1 MRDGNREARADML
14 TGGLT
19 GRRKKR
25 QAVSVVQKG
34 SPLMIV
40 LFLLP
45 AMLCVGFMSYFPSV
59 DGILMA
65 FQRVRNTDLY
75 TRAFCGWK
83 NFENV
88 FITRGFWEMW
98 KQTIVWMIGCV
109 LCELVMGMT
118 IALVLNRPFRGKR
131 IIESVVFLP
140 WALSSF
146 TVGVIFRWL
155 FNGSC
160 GIINDVLR
168 RLGMI
173 RENIPFLADVR
184 YAMPSVMSARVWTG
198 FAFFAITIMAALKTI
213 PHELNEAAM
222 IDGASGRQIFWHIT
236 LPHLKTILIFGTILR
251 TMAAYGTSELIIAL
265 TGGGPMNK
273 THIISSYIYT
283 TMLAGTDYGKLAA
296 FSIISWLFITT
307 VNLMYLALYRAI
319 TKGDE

>member
-1 MRDGNREARADML
+1 MI
-14 TGGLT
+14 GLASP
-19 GRRKKR
+19 RKGKSNKS
-25 QAVSVVQKG
+25 VSVVQKG
-34 SPLMIV
+34 SPLMII
-40 LFLLP
+40 LFTLP
-45 AMLCVGFMSYFPSV
+45 AIISVGFISYFPSV

-88 FITRGFWEMW
+88 FGLRNFWELW
-98 KQTIVWMIGCV
+98 KQTIIWMFGCV
-109 LCELVMGMT
+109 FCELILGLS
-118 IALVLNRPFRGKR
+118 IALVLNKPFRGKR
-131 IIESVVFLP
+131 VIESVVFLP

-146 TVGVIFRWL
+146 TVGVIFRWM

-160 GIINDVLR
+160 GIINDILR
-168 RLGMI
+168 RLGLI
-173 RENIPFLADVR
+173 VENIPFLADVR

-222 IDGASGRQIFWHIT
+222 IDGANGRQIFWHIT

-251 TMAAYGTSELIIAL
+251 TMAAYNTNELILAL

-273 THIISSYIYT
+273 THIIASFIYT
-283 TMLAGTDYGKLAA
+283 SMLGATDYGKLAA
-296 FSIISWLFITT
+296 FSIISWLFI
-307 VNLMYLALYRAI
+307 MAI
-319 TKGDE
+319 TGIYLITYRLSTKGEA